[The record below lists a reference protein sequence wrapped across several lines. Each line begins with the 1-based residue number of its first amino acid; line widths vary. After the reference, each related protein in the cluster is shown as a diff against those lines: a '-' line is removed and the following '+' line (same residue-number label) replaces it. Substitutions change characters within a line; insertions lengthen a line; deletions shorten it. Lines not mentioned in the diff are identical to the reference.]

1 MANKEESVSSWC
13 QDQFV
18 NLENRR
24 VMSFG
29 LNPCIPDL
37 YTLLTIAVVI
47 QGHEAIYPA
56 NRRLIAIGGRRI
68 ICEGNFDVEE
78 MTGETKPQL
87 FVQVQAQKSEVI
99 KGGLELLQPN
109 MIPSHL
115 SHLGKYS
122 GGVERTRGEMP

>member
-1 MANKEESVSSWC
+1 
-13 QDQFV
+13 
-18 NLENRR
+18 
-24 VMSFG
+24 MSFG

-87 FVQVQAQKSEVI
+87 LVQVQAQKSEVI
-99 KGGLELLQPN
+99 KGGL
-109 MIPSHL
+109 
-115 SHLGKYS
+115 
-122 GGVERTRGEMP
+122 RTPPTEYDTKSPQSSREV